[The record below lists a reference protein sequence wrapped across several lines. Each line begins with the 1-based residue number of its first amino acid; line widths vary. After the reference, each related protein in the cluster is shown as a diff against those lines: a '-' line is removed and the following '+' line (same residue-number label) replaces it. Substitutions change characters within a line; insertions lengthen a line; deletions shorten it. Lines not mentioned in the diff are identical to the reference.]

1 MSMGEGVC
9 LGRRSFKGCVLSLKA
24 GGIGSE
30 RYDPW
35 NPKDG
40 KEPGSLEGC
49 VEQEEMKKP
58 RSQEQLTLTEK
69 SEPKFSRFFEAEA
82 AEHLT
87 LD

>member
-1 MSMGEGVC
+1 MRKGNEYGGGVC

-58 RSQEQLTLTEK
+58 RSQEQLTLTE
-69 SEPKFSRFFEAEA
+69 EPDPNSPVSLK
-82 AEHLT
+82 LK
-87 LD
+87 LLNI